1 MGMLDY
7 MREQK
12 NKKQYV
18 SSETEA
24 QTIFNQQQESIKN
37 IKDTKGLKEIVDYW
51 ERQKDLNETMFEQ
64 TEKDKDKYFALYKQS
79 KMFLQFIANLLD

>member
-1 MGMLDY
+1 MLDY

-79 KMFLQFIANLLD
+79 KMFLQLIANLIV